1 MKAGWKLFAGLAVFY
16 FIVGII
22 YWLVG
27 GEAVGM
33 TAIPLSGALAALV
46 GYYLWFT
53 NRRLG
58 IQPEDKLDGEIEE
71 NAGEIGFY
79 SPHSWWPRFPAAR
92 LPTSRPPSRR
102 AWRTARECCHSP
114 RASSPARGGCCR
126 MCGAMPFPGERRSP
140 CCRARTTP
148 RRSRSASPP
157 QLMLTR
163 FMSP

>member
-79 SPHSWWPRFPAAR
+79 SPHSWWPLPVGFFATASGLGLIIGWWLTLIAVGGDRKSTR
-92 LPTSRPPSRR
+92 LNSSHIPLSRMPS
-102 AWRTARECCHSP
+102 
-114 RASSPARGGCCR
+114 
-126 MCGAMPFPGERRSP
+126 
-140 CCRARTTP
+140 
-148 RRSRSASPP
+148 SA
-157 QLMLTR
+157 
-163 FMSP
+163 

>member
-79 SPHSWWPRFPAAR
+79 SPHSWWP
-92 LPTSRPPSRR
+92 LPVGFFATASGLGLIIGWWLTLISVGGLIVSIMGFVLEYEKPSK
-102 AWRTARECCHSP
+102 
-114 RASSPARGGCCR
+114 
-126 MCGAMPFPGERRSP
+126 
-140 CCRARTTP
+140 
-148 RRSRSASPP
+148 SASH
-157 QLMLTR
+157 
-163 FMSP
+163 

>member
-16 FIVGII
+16 FVVGII

-33 TAIPLSGALAALV
+33 TAIPLSGGLAALV

-58 IQPEDKLDGEIEE
+58 VQPEDKLDGEIEE

-79 SPHSWWPRFPAAR
+79 SPHSWWPLPVGFFATASGLGLIIGWWLTIIAVGGLIVSIMGFVLEYEKPAK
-92 LPTSRPPSRR
+92 
-102 AWRTARECCHSP
+102 
-114 RASSPARGGCCR
+114 SSNH
-126 MCGAMPFPGERRSP
+126 
-140 CCRARTTP
+140 
-148 RRSRSASPP
+148 
-157 QLMLTR
+157 
-163 FMSP
+163 

>member
-1 MKAGWKLFAGLAVFY
+1 MKAGWKLFTGLAVFY

-79 SPHSWWPRFPAAR
+79 SPHSWWP
-92 LPTSRPPSRR
+92 LPVGFFATASGLGLIIGWWLTLISVGGLIVSIMGFVLEYEKPSK
-102 AWRTARECCHSP
+102 
-114 RASSPARGGCCR
+114 
-126 MCGAMPFPGERRSP
+126 
-140 CCRARTTP
+140 
-148 RRSRSASPP
+148 SASH
-157 QLMLTR
+157 
-163 FMSP
+163 

>member
-1 MKAGWKLFAGLAVFY
+1 MKAGWKLFTGLAVFY

-79 SPHSWWPRFPAAR
+79 SPHSWWP
-92 LPTSRPPSRR
+92 LPVGFFATASGLGLIIGWWLTLIAVGGLIVSIVGFVLEYEKPSK
-102 AWRTARECCHSP
+102 
-114 RASSPARGGCCR
+114 
-126 MCGAMPFPGERRSP
+126 
-140 CCRARTTP
+140 
-148 RRSRSASPP
+148 SASH
-157 QLMLTR
+157 
-163 FMSP
+163 

>member
-16 FIVGII
+16 FVVGII

-33 TAIPLSGALAALV
+33 TAIPLSGGLAALV

-58 IQPEDKLDGEIEE
+58 VQPEDKLDGEIEE

-79 SPHSWWPRFPAAR
+79 SPHSWWP
-92 LPTSRPPSRR
+92 LPVGFFATASGLGLIIGWWLTIIAVGGLIISIMGFVLEYEKPSKS
-102 AWRTARECCHSP
+102 TNH
-114 RASSPARGGCCR
+114 
-126 MCGAMPFPGERRSP
+126 
-140 CCRARTTP
+140 
-148 RRSRSASPP
+148 
-157 QLMLTR
+157 
-163 FMSP
+163 